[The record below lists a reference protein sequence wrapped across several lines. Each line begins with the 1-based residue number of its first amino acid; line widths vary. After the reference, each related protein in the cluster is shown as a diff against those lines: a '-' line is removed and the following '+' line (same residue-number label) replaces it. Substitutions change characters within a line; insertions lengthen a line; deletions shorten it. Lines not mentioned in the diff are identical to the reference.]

1 MSSPNWFTM
10 YQDPLKIGSHAPS
23 IAMQPMMA
31 ESLNILFM
39 IEGLKA
45 VIIVMII
52 SDKFCHRLE

>member
-1 MSSPNWFTM
+1 MMSSPNWFTM

-39 IEGLKA
+39 IEGLKTV
-45 VIIVMII
+45 VIILLLQEE
-52 SDKFCHRLE
+52 SYH

>member
-1 MSSPNWFTM
+1 MMSSPNWFTM

-39 IEGLKA
+39 IEGLETV
-45 VIIVMII
+45 VIILLLQEE
-52 SDKFCHRLE
+52 SYH

>member
-1 MSSPNWFTM
+1 MMSSPNWFTM

-45 VIIVMII
+45 VVIILLLQEE
-52 SDKFCHRLE
+52 SYH

>member
-1 MSSPNWFTM
+1 MMPSPNWFTM

-39 IEGLKA
+39 IEGLKTV
-45 VIIVMII
+45 VIILLLQEE
-52 SDKFCHRLE
+52 SYH